1 MKKHPLRRVLNS
13 ALALSLSFLCAS
25 APAFAAAAPASTATS
40 ASPSEEVE
48 KYPGGPIVAELV
60 SRLLEQTHYAKKPID
75 AAVSKQFLENYLESY
90 DYNHMIL
97 NKSDVDEFENKYAAT
112 LGGMVKDGDVDPAY
126 EIYQR
131 VQKRLEERVAL
142 VKRLTAS
149 TFTFTTDESV
159 VLDRHESPWP
169 TQAEAENLWRLRIKN
184 EVLVERMAREKA
196 EEAKAAAAKAKAEAD
211 KKVAVSTP
219 PAAAPA
225 SAVAAS
231 TVPAAAAKANAELA
245 KNEAAK
251 LPEKPAKEPSIE
263 ETIDTRY
270 DRLLRSYKE
279 YDGSD
284 ILQDYLSSLTHVY
297 DPHTDYLAASSKE
310 NFDISMKL
318 SLVGIGAVLRSEDG
332 YAKILS
338 LVTGGPAETGKKLK
352 PNDKVEAVAQ
362 GDGPFVEVVGMKLDK
377 VVAMIRGE
385 KGTTVRLRVIPADAA
400 DPSTRVVIPIVR
412 DEIKLT
418 DQEAKARVY
427 TIPSKQK
434 GARASKIGVLDLP
447 SFYADMQGGED
458 AKSLTRDT
466 DRLLAELKRRQ
477 VDAVV
482 VDLRR
487 DGGGSLAEAVSL
499 TGLFIKDGPVVQV
512 KDARGTIRVLR
523 DTDESQSYDGPMVV
537 LTSRG
542 SASAA
547 EIFAAA
553 MQDYGRALIVGDKST
568 FGKGTVQS
576 VLELSQYLPPAYR
589 AYKPGALKITVQ
601 KFYRVSGGSTQ
612 NRGVIPDIHL
622 PSAGDISDMTESAQK
637 DALPYDEIEPAVY
650 DRSGNVDGKIAPVS
664 RESAERVA
672 ASKEFA
678 WIREDLERWEK
689 QKKDKSI
696 SLNEAKRL
704 AERKADEDRAAERKK
719 ERVAMKEKPP
729 AFEEITLAMLDGTA
743 KAPAASTG
751 TVTATPPPLDDDEGY
766 ERSPDAPD
774 AVLNETLRIAG
785 DLASNVS
792 PSATAYHSSSFNV
805 TQ

>member
-1 MKKHPLRRVLNS
+1 MKHHALRRVLNS
-13 ALALSLSFLCAS
+13 ALALALAFVCA
-25 APAFAAAAPASTATS
+25 AGPAAA
-40 ASPSEEVE
+40 EVE
-48 KYPGGPIVAELV
+48 RYPGGPIVAELV

-75 AAVSKQFLENYLESY
+75 AAVSKQFLDNYLESY

-97 NKSDVDEFENKYAAT
+97 NKSDVDEFQTKYAAT
-112 LGGMVKDGDVDPAY
+112 LGELVKDGNVDPAY
-126 EIYQR
+126 EIYNR

-149 TFTFTTDESV
+149 TFTFTTDETV

-169 TQAEAENLWRLRIKN
+169 TQAESENLWRLRIKH
-184 EVLVERMAREKA
+184 EVLLERMAKLKA
-196 EEAKAAAAKAKAEAD
+196 DEAKASASKASAKAEAD
-211 KKVAVSTP
+211 KKTAVST
-219 PAAAPA
+219 APA
-225 SAVAAS
+225 KAEV
-231 TVPAAAAKANAELA
+231 AKAP
-245 KNEAAK
+245 EA
-251 LPEKPAKEPSIE
+251 KPAKETSIQ

-279 YDGSD
+279 YDGAD
-284 ILQDYLSSLTHVY
+284 ILQDYLSSLTHVF

-338 LVTGGPAETGKKLK
+338 LVPGGPAESGKKLK
-352 PNDKVEAVAQ
+352 PGDRVEAVAQ

-385 KGTTVRLRVIPADAA
+385 KGTIVRLRVIPADAI
-400 DPSTRVVIPIVR
+400 DPSTRVVVPILR

-427 TIPSKQK
+427 TLPAKQK
-434 GARASKIGVLDLP
+434 GERPSKIGVLDLP
-447 SFYADMQGGED
+447 SFYADMQGGDD

-477 VDAVV
+477 VDGVV

-499 TGLFIKDGPVVQV
+499 TGLFIKEGPVVQV

-523 DTDESQSYDGPMVV
+523 DTDGTQVYDGPLVV

-553 MQDYGRALIVGDKST
+553 MQDYGRALLVGDKTT

-576 VLELSQYLPPAYR
+576 VLELGQYLPPAYR
-589 AYKPGALKITVQ
+589 SYKPGALKITVQ

-622 PSAGDISDMTESAQK
+622 PSAGDITDVTEAAQK
-637 DALPYDEIEPAVY
+637 DALPYDEIEPAAY
-650 DRSGNVDGKIAPVS
+650 DHAGSVNGKIAPVS
-664 RESAERVA
+664 KESADRVA

-689 QKKDKSI
+689 QKKDKTL
-696 SLNEAKRL
+696 SLNEKKRL
-704 AERKADEDRAAERKK
+704 AERQADEDRAEARKK
-719 ERVAMKEKPP
+719 ERLALKEKPP
-729 AFEEITLAMLDGTA
+729 AFEEISLAMLDGKA
-743 KAPAASTG
+743 KAPAASTA
-751 TVTATPPPLDDDEGY
+751 TVTAPSLDDDEDY
-766 ERSPDAPD
+766 ARSPDAPD
-774 AVLNETLRIAG
+774 AVLNESLRIAS
-785 DLASNVS
+785 DLSASVS
-792 PSATAYHSSSFNV
+792 PGATAYHSSSSNV

>member
-1 MKKHPLRRVLNS
+1 MKTNPLRRVLNS
-13 ALALSLSFLCAS
+13 ALALALALVCA
-25 APAFAAAAPASTATS
+25 AGPAAA
-40 ASPSEEVE
+40 EVE

-75 AAVSKQFLENYLESY
+75 AAVSKQFLDNYLESY

-97 NKSDVDEFENKYAAT
+97 NKSDVDEFEAKYAAD
-112 LGGMVKDGDVDPAY
+112 LGSLVKDGNVDPAY
-126 EIYQR
+126 EIYER
-131 VQKRLEERVAL
+131 VEKRLEERVAL

-149 TFTFTTDESV
+149 TFTFTTDETV

-169 TQAEAENLWRLRIKN
+169 TSAEAENLWRLRIKH
-184 EVLVERMAREKA
+184 EVLLERMAKQKA
-196 EEAKAAAAKAKAEAD
+196 DEAKVAAAKAKAESD
-211 KKVAVSTP
+211 KKIAVSTS
-219 PAAAPA
+219 PAAA
-225 SAVAAS
+225 AVAAS
-231 TVPAAAAKANAELA
+231 TTPAAAKAAADIA
-245 KNEAAK
+245 KSEPAK
-251 LPEKPAKEPSIE
+251 LPEKPAKETSIQ

-270 DRLLRSYKE
+270 ERLLRSYKE
-279 YDGSD
+279 YDGAD

-338 LVTGGPAETGKKLK
+338 LVPGGPAESGKKLK
-352 PNDKVEAVAQ
+352 PSDKVEAVAQ

-385 KGTTVRLRVIPADAA
+385 KGTTVRLRVIPADAI

-427 TIPSKQK
+427 TVPSKQK
-434 GARASKIGVLDLP
+434 GVRSAKIGVLDLP
-447 SFYADMQGGED
+447 SFYADMQGGDD

-466 DRLLAELKRRQ
+466 DRLLSELKRRQ

-553 MQDYGRALIVGDKST
+553 MQDYGRALLVGDKST

-576 VLELSQYLPPAYR
+576 VLELNQYLPPAYR

-612 NRGVIPDIHL
+612 HRGVIPDIHL
-622 PSAGDISDMTESAQK
+622 PSGGDISDVTESAQK

-650 DRSGNVDGKIAPVS
+650 DRAGSVEGKIAPVAKA
-664 RESAERVA
+664 SADRVA

-689 QKKDKSI
+689 QKKDKTL
-696 SLNEAKRL
+696 SLNEKKRL
-704 AERKADEDRAAERKK
+704 AERQADEDRAAGRKK
-719 ERVAMKEKPP
+719 ERLALKEKQPT
-729 AFEEITLAMLDGTA
+729 FEEITLAMLDGKA
-743 KAPAASTG
+743 KTPAPSTG
-751 TVTATPPPLDDDEGY
+751 TATATMLDEDEGY

-792 PSATAYHSSSFNV
+792 PGATAYHASSSNV

>member
-1 MKKHPLRRVLNS
+1 MKRFALLAPV
-13 ALALSLSFLCAS
+13 LALVLAAGRTAAS
-25 APAFAAAAPASTATS
+25 DA
-40 ASPSEEVE
+40 EIE

-97 NKSDVDEFENKYAAT
+97 DKSDVDEFETRYASS
-112 LGGMVKDGDVDPAY
+112 LGDLVKNGNVDPAY
-126 EIYQR
+126 EIYDR
-131 VQKRLEERVAL
+131 VRRRLEERVAE
-142 VKRLTAS
+142 VKSLTAS
-149 TFTFTTDESV
+149 TFTFTSDETV

-169 TQAEAENLWRLRIKN
+169 TEAEAKELWRLRIKH
-184 EVLVERMAREKA
+184 EVLLERMAKIKA
-196 EEAKAAAAKAKAEAD
+196 EEAKSAAVKTDAEKAKASFLSAALGRD
-211 KKVAVSTP
+211 VSSSTAVSSATAV
-219 PAAAPA
+219 AAAP
-225 SAVAAS
+225 
-231 TVPAAAAKANAELA
+231 
-245 KNEAAK
+245 
-251 LPEKPAKEPSIE
+251 KPAKETSIE

-279 YDGSD
+279 YDGAD
-284 ILQDYLSSLTHVY
+284 ILQDYLSSLTHVF
-297 DPHTDYLAASSKE
+297 DPHTDYMAASSKE

-332 YAKILS
+332 YAKIVS
-338 LVTGGPAETGKKLK
+338 LVPGGPADSGKKLK

-377 VVAMIRGE
+377 IVAMIRGE
-385 KGTTVRLRVIPADAA
+385 KGTTVRLRVIPADAL
-400 DPSTRVVIPIVR
+400 DPAVRIVIAIVR

-427 TIPSKQK
+427 TLPARKK
-434 GARASKIGVLDLP
+434 GERASKIGVLDLP

-466 DRLLAELKRRQ
+466 ERLLAELKRRQ
-477 VDAVV
+477 VDGVV

-499 TGLFIKDGPVVQV
+499 TGLFIKEGPVVQV

-523 DTDESQSYDGPMVV
+523 DTEEAPSYDGPMVV
-537 LTSRG
+537 LTSRS

-553 MQDYGRALIVGDKST
+553 MQDYGRAPIVGDKST

-589 AYKPGALKITVQ
+589 SYKPGALKITVQ

-622 PSAGDISDMTESAQK
+622 PSAGDISEMTESEQK
-637 DALPYDEIEPAVY
+637 DALPYDEIVPAPY
-650 DRSGNVDGKIAPVS
+650 DRSASADGKIPALAKAS
-664 RESAERVA
+664 GDRVA

-678 WIREDLERWEK
+678 WIREDLGRWEK
-689 QKKDKSI
+689 QKKDKSV
-696 SLNEAKRL
+696 SLNEKKRL
-704 AERKADEDRAAERKK
+704 AESKADEDRAAARKK
-719 ERVAMKEKPP
+719 ERVALKEKAPV
-729 AFEEITLAMLDGTA
+729 FDEITLATLDGKA
-743 KAPAASTG
+743 KVPAPSTG
-751 TVTATPPPLDDDEGY
+751 TVTAPSLDDDEAY

-774 AVLNETLRIAG
+774 AVLDETLRIAS
-785 DLASNVS
+785 DLSAGAA
-792 PSATAYHSSSFNV
+792 PDATAYHARGGNV

>member
-1 MKKHPLRRVLNS
+1 MNPHRFRRALS
-13 ALALSLSFLCAS
+13 AALALTLAL
-25 APAFAAAAPASTATS
+25 APLAGPAAAA
-40 ASPSEEVE
+40 EVE
-48 KYPGGPIVAELV
+48 RYPGGPIVAELV
-60 SRLLEQTHYAKKPID
+60 SRLLEQTHYARKPID
-75 AAVSKQFLENYLESY
+75 AAVSKQFLDNYLESY

-97 NKSDVDEFENKYAAT
+97 DKSDVDEFEAKYASS
-112 LGGMVKDGDVDPAY
+112 LGQLVKDGNVEPAY
-126 EIYQR
+126 EIYDR
-131 VQKRLEERVAL
+131 VQKRLEERVAE

-149 TFTFTTDESV
+149 TFTFTSDETV

-169 TQAEAENLWRLRIKN
+169 ARAEVENLWRLRIKH
-184 EVLVERMAREKA
+184 EVLLERLAKIKA
-196 EEAKAAAAKAKAEAD
+196 DEAKAAAAKTDAD
-211 KKVAVSTP
+211 KK
-219 PAAAPA
+219 AAADKKALASPA
-225 SAVAAS
+225 PVASSATAVAS
-231 TVPAAAAKANAELA
+231 EP
-245 KNEAAK
+245 
-251 LPEKPAKEPSIE
+251 KPAKETSIQ

-279 YDGSD
+279 YDGAD
-284 ILQDYLSSLTHVY
+284 ILQDYLSSLTHVF

-332 YAKILS
+332 YAKIMS
-338 LVTGGPAETGKKLK
+338 LVPGGPAESGKKLK
-352 PNDKVEAVAQ
+352 ANDKVEAVAQ

-385 KGTTVRLRVIPADAA
+385 KGTTVRLRVIPSDAL
-400 DPSTRVVIPIVR
+400 DPAVRSVIPIVR

-427 TIPSKQK
+427 TLPAKKK
-434 GARASKIGVLDLP
+434 GERASKLGVLDLP

-466 DRLLAELKRRQ
+466 QRLLAELKRRQ
-477 VDAVV
+477 VDGVV

-523 DTDESQSYDGPMVV
+523 DTDDSQAYDGPMIV
-537 LTSRG
+537 LTSRS

-576 VLELSQYLPPAYR
+576 VLELNQYLPPAYR
-589 AYKPGALKITVQ
+589 SYKPGALKITVQ
-601 KFYRVSGGSTQ
+601 KFYRISGGSTQ

-622 PSAGDISDMTESAQK
+622 PSAGDISEMTESAQK
-637 DALPYDEIEPAVY
+637 DALPYDEIEPAAF
-650 DRSGNVDGKIAPVS
+650 DRAGSMDGKIPALAKAS
-664 RESAERVA
+664 GDRVA
-672 ASKEFA
+672 SSKEFA
-678 WIREDLERWEK
+678 WIREDLQRWEK
-689 QKKDKSI
+689 QKKDKSL
-696 SLNEAKRL
+696 SLNEKKRL
-704 AERKADEDRAAERKK
+704 AEGNADEDRAAARKK
-719 ERVAMKEKPP
+719 ERVALKQKPP
-729 AFEEITLAMLDGTA
+729 TFDEITLALLDGKT
-743 KAPAASTG
+743 KAPAPSTG
-751 TVTATPPPLDDDEGY
+751 TVATPGLDDEGY

-774 AVLNETLRIAG
+774 AVLDETLRIAA
-785 DLASNVS
+785 DLSASAAA
-792 PSATAYHSSSFNV
+792 PDATAYRARSGIV

>member
-1 MKKHPLRRVLNS
+1 MSIVSSIDGSLTGLAGSLAATAGAVATATAAADKKT
-13 ALALSLSFLCAS
+13 
-25 APAFAAAAPASTATS
+25 AAAPVV
-40 ASPSEEVE
+40 SPA
-48 KYPGGPIVAELV
+48 PG
-60 SRLLEQTHYAKKPID
+60 
-75 AAVSKQFLENYLESY
+75 
-90 DYNHMIL
+90 
-97 NKSDVDEFENKYAAT
+97 
-112 LGGMVKDGDVDPAY
+112 
-126 EIYQR
+126 
-131 VQKRLEERVAL
+131 
-142 VKRLTAS
+142 
-149 TFTFTTDESV
+149 
-159 VLDRHESPWP
+159 
-169 TQAEAENLWRLRIKN
+169 
-184 EVLVERMAREKA
+184 
-196 EEAKAAAAKAKAEAD
+196 
-211 KKVAVSTP
+211 
-219 PAAAPA
+219 AAPA
-225 SAVAAS
+225 ASATAVAAPK
-231 TVPAAAAKANAELA
+231 TEEPKTAVAKA
-245 KNEAAK
+245 
-251 LPEKPAKEPSIE
+251 PESKPAKEVSIQ

-284 ILQDYLSSLTHVY
+284 ILQDFLSSLTHVF

-338 LVTGGPAETGKKLK
+338 LVPGGPAESGKKLK
-352 PNDKVEAVAQ
+352 PNDRVEAVAQ

-385 KGTTVRLRVIPADAA
+385 KGTTVRLRVIPSDAI

-418 DQEAKARVY
+418 DQEAKARLY
-427 TIPSKQK
+427 TLPAKQK
-434 GARASKIGVLDLP
+434 GARPSKIGVLDLP
-447 SFYADMQGGED
+447 SFYADMQGGEG

-477 VDAVV
+477 ADGVV

-499 TGLFIKDGPVVQV
+499 TGLFIKEGPVVQV

-523 DTDESQSYDGPMVV
+523 DTDDSSSYDGPMVV

-553 MQDYGRALIVGDKST
+553 MQDYGRALLVGDKST

-576 VLELSQYLPPAYR
+576 VLELNQYLPPAYR
-589 AYKPGALKITVQ
+589 SYKPGALKITVQ

-612 NRGVIPDIHL
+612 HRGVIPDIHL
-622 PSAGDISDMTESAQK
+622 PSAGDISEVTESAQK
-637 DALPYDEIEPAVY
+637 NALPYDEIEPAAY
-650 DRSGNVDGKIAPVS
+650 DRAGSVDGKIAPVS
-664 RESAERVA
+664 KASADRVA

-678 WIREDLERWEK
+678 WLREDLERWEK
-689 QKKDKSI
+689 QKKDKTL
-696 SLNEAKRL
+696 SLNEKKRL
-704 AERKADEDRAAERKK
+704 DERKADEDRAEARKK
-719 ERVAMKEKPP
+719 ERVALKERPP
-729 AFEEITLAMLDGTA
+729 VFEEITLAMLDGKA
-743 KAPAASTG
+743 KTPAPSTS
-751 TVTATPPPLDDDEGY
+751 TVTAPSLDDDEAY

-774 AVLNETLRIAG
+774 AVLNETLNIAS
-785 DLASNVS
+785 DLAASVS
-792 PSATAYHSSSFNV
+792 PGATAYHSSSANV

>member
-1 MKKHPLRRVLNS
+1 MKKTPFRRAVNAS
-13 ALALSLSFLCAS
+13 LALTLSLLCAAS
-25 APAFAAAAPASTATS
+25 PVFAAAPAAKAPA
-40 ASPSEEVE
+40 ASEVE

-97 NKSDVDEFENKYAAT
+97 NKSDVDEFENKYASS
-112 LGGMVKDGDVDPAY
+112 LGSLVKDGNVDPAY
-126 EIYQR
+126 EIYDR
-131 VQKRLEERVAL
+131 VEKRLEERVAL
-142 VKRLTAS
+142 VKKLTAS
-149 TFTFTTDESV
+149 TFTFTTDETV

-169 TQAEAENLWRLRIKN
+169 TQAEAEGLWRLRIKN

-196 EEAKAAAAKAKAEAD
+196 EEAKLAAAKAEAD
-211 KKVAVSTP
+211 KKLAVSTS
-219 PAAAPA
+219 PAAAA
-225 SAVAAS
+225 AVAAS
-231 TVPAAAAKANAELA
+231 SAAANAVA
-245 KNEAAK
+245 KNEPAK
-251 LPEKPAKEPSIE
+251 LPEKPAKETSIQ

-385 KGTTVRLRVIPADAA
+385 KGTTVRLRVIPADAV
-400 DPSTRVVIPIVR
+400 DPGTRVVIPIVR

-427 TIPSKQK
+427 TVPSKQK
-434 GARASKIGVLDLP
+434 GGHASKIGVLDLP
-447 SFYADMQGGED
+447 SFYADMQGGDD

-523 DTDESQSYDGPMVV
+523 DTDEGLSYDGPMVV

-553 MQDYGRALIVGDKST
+553 MQDYGRAVIVGDKST

-589 AYKPGALKITVQ
+589 AYRPGALKITVQ

-650 DRSGNVDGKIAPVS
+650 DRAGAVDGKIAPVS

-672 ASKEFA
+672 ASKEFS
-678 WIREDLERWEK
+678 WIKEDLARWEK

-704 AERKADEDRAAERKK
+704 AERKADEDRAAARKK

-729 AFEEITLAMLDGTA
+729 VFEEITLAMLDGTA

-751 TVTATPPPLDDDEGY
+751 TVTSPAAALDDDEGY
-766 ERSPDAPD
+766 ERAPDAPD

-792 PSATAYHSSSFNV
+792 PSATAYHASSSNV

>member
-1 MKKHPLRRVLNS
+1 M
-13 ALALSLSFLCAS
+13 ALALTIVMA
-25 APAFAAAAPASTATS
+25 AGPAAAAAA
-40 ASPSEEVE
+40 AKAAAADVEVE

-75 AAVSKQFLENYLESY
+75 AGVSKQFLDNYLESY

-97 NKSDVDEFENKYAAT
+97 NKSDVDEFEAKYAAS
-112 LGGMVKDGDVDPAY
+112 LGDLVKDGNVDPAY
-126 EIYQR
+126 EIYER

-149 TFTFTTDESV
+149 TFTFTTDETV
-159 VLDRHESPWP
+159 VLDRHEAPWP
-169 TQAEAENLWRLRIKN
+169 TEAEAENLWRLRIKH
-184 EVLVERMAREKA
+184 EVLLERMAKIKA
-196 EEAKAAAAKAKAEAD
+196 DEAKAAAAKASAKADADKKIAAAAVPAASSATATAATKAEVAKAEA
-211 KKVAVSTP
+211 
-219 PAAAPA
+219 
-225 SAVAAS
+225 
-231 TVPAAAAKANAELA
+231 
-245 KNEAAK
+245 
-251 LPEKPAKEPSIE
+251 KPAKETSIQ

-279 YDGSD
+279 YDGAD
-284 ILQDYLSSLTHVY
+284 ILQDYLSSLTHVF

-338 LVTGGPAETGKKLK
+338 LVPGGPADTGKKLK
-352 PNDKVEAVAQ
+352 PGDRVEAVAQ
-362 GDGPFVEVVGMKLDK
+362 NDGPFVEVVGMKLDK

-385 KGTTVRLRVIPADAA
+385 KGTTVRLRVIPSDAI
-400 DPSTRVVIPIVR
+400 DPSTRVVVPIVR

-427 TIPSKQK
+427 TVPAKQK
-434 GARASKIGVLDLP
+434 GARAMKIGVLDLP

-466 DRLLAELKRRQ
+466 ERLLGELKRRG
-477 VDAVV
+477 VDGVV

-499 TGLFIKDGPVVQV
+499 TGLFIKEGPVVQV

-523 DTDESQSYDGPMVV
+523 DTDESQAYDGPMVV

-553 MQDYGRALIVGDKST
+553 MQDYDRAIIVGDKTT

-576 VLELSQYLPPAYR
+576 VLELNQYLPPAYR
-589 AYKPGALKITVQ
+589 NYKPGALKITVQ

-622 PSAGDISDMTESAQK
+622 PSAGDISDVTEAAQK
-637 DALPYDEIEPAVY
+637 DALPYDEIEPAAY
-650 DRSGNVDGKIAPVS
+650 DRAGSVDGKIAPLAKA
-664 RESAERVA
+664 SADRVA

-678 WIREDLERWEK
+678 WVREDLERWEK
-689 QKKDKSI
+689 QKKDKTL
-696 SLNEAKRL
+696 SLNEKKRL
-704 AERKADEDRAAERKK
+704 AERQADEDRIAARKK
-719 ERVAMKEKPP
+719 ERLALKEKPP
-729 AFEEITLAMLDGTA
+729 TFDEITLAMLDGKA
-743 KAPAASTG
+743 KTPETSTG
-751 TVTATPPPLDDDEGY
+751 TVTAPSLDEDDDY

-774 AVLNETLRIAG
+774 AVLNETLRIAA
-785 DLASNVS
+785 DLAASVS
-792 PSATAYHSSSFNV
+792 PGATAYHSSSTNV

>member
-1 MKKHPLRRVLNS
+1 MPRLEGTTMKRISIFAAPLL
-13 ALALSLSFLCAS
+13 ALALAGSAAFS
-25 APAFAAAAPASTATS
+25 APA
-40 ASPSEEVE
+40 EVE

-75 AAVSKQFLENYLESY
+75 AAVSKQFLDNYLESY

-97 NKSDVDEFENKYAAT
+97 DKSDVDEFETKYAAS
-112 LGGMVKDGDVDPAY
+112 LGDLTKDGNVDPAY
-126 EIYQR
+126 EIYNR
-131 VQKRLEERVAL
+131 VAKRLEERVAL

-149 TFTFTTDESV
+149 TFTFTTDETV

-169 TQAEAENLWRLRIKN
+169 AKDEVENLWRLRIKH
-184 EVLVERMAREKA
+184 EVLLERLAKIKA
-196 EEAKAAAAKAKAEAD
+196 EEAKAAAAKTAAE
-211 KKVAVSTP
+211 KKTASASVPTATSTSTVV
-219 PAAAPA
+219 AAA
-225 SAVAAS
+225 
-231 TVPAAAAKANAELA
+231 
-245 KNEAAK
+245 
-251 LPEKPAKEPSIE
+251 PEKPAKETSIE

-279 YDGSD
+279 YDGAD
-284 ILQDYLSSLTHVY
+284 ILQDYLSSLTHVF
-297 DPHTDYLAASSKE
+297 DPHTDYMAAASKE

-332 YAKILS
+332 YAKIIS
-338 LVTGGPAETGKKLK
+338 LVPGGPAESGKKLK

-385 KGTTVRLRVIPADAA
+385 KGTIVRLRVIPADAL
-400 DPSTRVVIPIVR
+400 DPATRVVVPILR

-418 DQEAKARVY
+418 DQEAKARIY
-427 TIPSKQK
+427 TVPAKQK
-434 GARASKIGVLDLP
+434 GARPSKIGVLDLP

-466 DRLLAELKRRQ
+466 ERLLSELKKRQ
-477 VDAVV
+477 VDGIV

-499 TGLFIKDGPVVQV
+499 TGLFIKEGPVVQV

-523 DTDESQSYDGPMVV
+523 DTDESQAYDGPMVV

-576 VLELSQYLPPAYR
+576 VLELNQYLPPAYR
-589 AYKPGALKITVQ
+589 SYRPGALKITVQ

-622 PSAGDISDMTESAQK
+622 PSAGDISEMTESAQK
-637 DALPYDEIEPAVY
+637 DALPYDEIEAAAY
-650 DRSGNVDGKIAPVS
+650 DRSASVDGKVPALS
-664 RESAERVA
+664 KASGERVA
-672 ASKEFA
+672 PSKEFA

-689 QKKDKSI
+689 QKKDKAV
-696 SLNEAKRL
+696 SLNEKKRL
-704 AERKADEDRAAERKK
+704 AESKADEDRSEERKK
-719 ERVAMKEKPP
+719 ERIAMKEKPP
-729 AFEEITLAMLDGTA
+729 AFEELTLAMLDG
-743 KAPAASTG
+743 KVQPPAASTG
-751 TVTATPPPLDDDEGY
+751 TAVTSALGGDDDEDY
-766 ERSPDAPD
+766 ARSPDAPD
-774 AVLNETLRIAG
+774 AVLDETLRVAV
-785 DLASNVS
+785 DLAASAA
-792 PSATAYHSSSFNV
+792 PGATAYHPNKGTV

>member
-1 MKKHPLRRVLNS
+1 MNRSTLGRVLNS
-13 ALALSLSFLCAS
+13 ALALALALVCAAGPS
-25 APAFAAAAPASTATS
+25 AA
-40 ASPSEEVE
+40 EVE
-48 KYPGGPIVAELV
+48 KYQGGPIVAELV
-60 SRLLEQTHYAKKPID
+60 SRLLEQTHYAKKPIN
-75 AAVSKQFLENYLESY
+75 AAVSKQFLDNYLESY

-97 NKSDVDEFENKYAAT
+97 NKSDVDEFEAKYAAG
-112 LGGMVKDGDVDPAY
+112 LGDLVKDGNVDPAY
-126 EIYQR
+126 EIYDR
-131 VQKRLEERVAL
+131 VEKRLGERVAL

-149 TFTFTTDESV
+149 TFTFTTDETV
-159 VLDRHESPWP
+159 VLDRHEAPWA
-169 TQAEAENLWRLRIKN
+169 TESEVEGLWRLRIKH
-184 EVLVERMAREKA
+184 EVLLERMAKIKA
-196 EEAKAAAAKAKAEAD
+196 EEAKAAAAKASAKAAAD
-211 KKVAVSTP
+211 KKLAASAAPVSASTATAVS
-219 PAAAPA
+219 APKTE
-225 SAVAAS
+225 V
-231 TVPAAAAKANAELA
+231 AKAAES
-245 KNEAAK
+245 
-251 LPEKPAKEPSIE
+251 KPAKEISIQ

-279 YDGSD
+279 YDGAD
-284 ILQDYLSSLTHVY
+284 ILQDYLSSLTHVF

-338 LVTGGPAETGKKLK
+338 LVPGGPAESGKKLK
-352 PNDKVEAVAQ
+352 PNDRVEAVAQ
-362 GDGPFVEVVGMKLDK
+362 NDGPFVEVVGMKLDK

-385 KGTTVRLRVIPADAA
+385 KGTTVRLRVIPSDAI

-427 TIPSKQK
+427 TVPAKQK
-434 GARASKIGVLDLP
+434 GARPSKIGVLDLP

-466 DRLLAELKRRQ
+466 GRLLAELKRRQ

-499 TGLFIKDGPVVQV
+499 TGLFIKEGPVVQV

-523 DTDESQSYDGPMVV
+523 DTDDSQAYDGPMVV

-553 MQDYGRALIVGDKST
+553 MQDYGRALLVGDKST

-576 VLELSQYLPPAYR
+576 VLELNQYLPPAYR
-589 AYKPGALKITVQ
+589 SYKPGALKITVQ

-622 PSAGDISDMTESAQK
+622 PSAGDISDVTESAQK
-637 DALPYDEIEPAVY
+637 DALPYDEIEPAAY
-650 DRSGNVDGKIAPVS
+650 DRAGSVDGKIAPVS
-664 RESAERVA
+664 KASADRVA

-689 QKKDKSI
+689 QKKDKTL
-696 SLNEAKRL
+696 SLNENKRL
-704 AERKADEDRAAERKK
+704 AERKADEDRAETRKK
-719 ERVAMKEKPP
+719 ERIAMKERPP
-729 AFEEITLAMLDGTA
+729 VFEEITLAMLDGKVKTP
-743 KAPAASTG
+743 APSTS
-751 TVTATPPPLDDDEGY
+751 TVTTPSLDDDEGY

-774 AVLNETLRIAG
+774 AVLNETMNIAS
-785 DLASNVS
+785 DLAASVS
-792 PSATAYHSSSFNV
+792 PGATAYHSSSSNV